1 MATNARR
8 TGGASSSESSSSNC
22 SKSTGSSGDEQPQQE
37 QSELTPAQNL
47 ACHQPQ
53 GNESATLTSAAS
65 PQVFNPEMEIHNEY
79 LYGASTDN
87 GFPTDLTSNGALQDR
102 LDGKD
107 GLDEWLDIDCLL
119 EEPTLPS
126 YSNGSHDV
134 ELLGS
139 GMVDQALVASNLDS
153 ALSACNSPEPEQ
165 YSAQR
170 TRSGTTTPV
179 SLSQSRDS
187 NSGSNSSTIHMNTPL
202 NDDNITRNQPR
213 SSTMPTPQAY
223 HDLSSAMSAIP
234 ATQNSILSWTQS
246 GDRPVDLRVG
256 DRVCCCLQVAACLV
270 EDLGA
275 KAAAGNRATMDV
287 HLGDFRGALAQYGNI
302 LDCKRCAA
310 AREINMLLAMAAKY
324 MGTLCERIVVCYTE
338 LKRTQG
344 RHYPPVSANSS
355 WDDAIMVRE
364 GSFDGFDNRSRSVF
378 SKTVGRTDGLMDE
391 IRFST
396 YRIESNVEKMHVLR
410 SLVTVQVTEFGQML
424 ARLKKR
430 PGIRRGH
437 LALLTEARGKVHVLE
452 LMLRGSLDDSLAGG
466 MHDLY

>member
-1 MATNARR
+1 MLLNITFRR
-8 TGGASSSESSSSNC
+8 DGITV
-22 SKSTGSSGDEQPQQE
+22 
-37 QSELTPAQNL
+37 
-47 ACHQPQ
+47 
-53 GNESATLTSAAS
+53 GN
-65 PQVFNPEMEIHNEY
+65 MEIDVAN
-79 LYGASTDN
+79 
-87 GFPTDLTSNGALQDR
+87 
-102 LDGKD
+102 
-107 GLDEWLDIDCLL
+107 WLF
-119 EEPTLPS
+119 
-126 YSNGSHDV
+126 V
-134 ELLGS
+134 
-139 GMVDQALVASNLDS
+139 LVASNLDS

-179 SLSQSRDS
+179 SLSQSKDS
-187 NSGSNSSTIHMNTPL
+187 KSGSNSSTIHMNTPL
-202 NDDNITRNQPR
+202 NDDNITRNLPR

-223 HDLSSAMSAIP
+223 HDLSSAMSANP
-234 ATQNSILSWTQS
+234 ATQNSILSWTQP
-246 GDRPVDLRVG
+246 GDQPVDLRVG

-275 KAAAGNRATMDV
+275 KAAARNRATMDV

-364 GSFDGFDNRSRSVF
+364 DSFDGFDNRSRSVF

-396 YRIESNVEKMHVLR
+396 YRIESNAEKMHVLR

-437 LALLTEARGKVHVLE
+437 LALLTEARGKVHISE

-466 MHDLY
+466 MHNIY